1 MSNFQF
7 FKIFTFSAPRGGGGQ
22 SDTYPANNDYLY
34 LFYPVNVAESSI
46 SSIIVIRSIN
56 IYGLN
61 WRP

>member
-1 MSNFQF
+1 MSNFS
-7 FKIFTFSAPRGGGGQ
+7 KFSHFGTSGGGGGGQ
-22 SDTYPANNDYLY
+22 SDTYPANNDSLY